1 MLSIYVIQIKF
12 LNFEDLFAAMK
23 TTSKL
28 LILTLMKLILI
39 VYFLSTKI
47 TLNNLMNFCKMIF
60 QFVFL
65 HKKLI
70 ANHARYFFL
79 LMNSFYVSVK
89 VLLSLEELLAC
100 WTLMLSFSMS
110 FFNVSI
116 QLFSF
121 SKTTQ
126 AFFTYKVLIKN
137 SFH

>member
-12 LNFEDLFAAMK
+12 LYFEDLFAAMK

-60 QFVFL
+60 QFVFF

-79 LMNSFYVSVK
+79 LMNSFYVTVK

-121 SKTTQ
+121 SKTAQ
-126 AFFTYKVLIKN
+126 AFLTYKVLIKN